1 MPVFEY
7 EAMNVEGNKTIVDT
21 IEARDT
27 DEALAKVRAMNLW
40 PTKVTEKKM
49 APGARTGPTRR
60 VRKKSFTIGGV
71 RAKELTT
78 FTRQLSTLT
87 DAGIPVV
94 QSLNILEGQMKPS
107 ALKNIIGSVADEVE
121 SGASL
126 SEGMAKYPK
135 AFDELYCNMVKA
147 GETGGMLDIVLERLA
162 DFREK
167 AARLKRKVI
176 SALIYPVA
184 VMTIASLILAG
195 LIKFIIPS
203 FIQMF
208 EDLDVELP
216 LPTRLLLNIT
226 NWVTNYWYIILASPV
241 AIFVLM
247 KLITSTRTGRL
258 VIDWIKF
265 HVPLFGKIINK
276 GAIARFTRTFGTLIG
291 SGVPILEA
299 LNISRD
305 TAGNAV
311 LARAIQRV
319 HDSVREGDP
328 IAPPLGQSK
337 VCDDIVVNMI
347 DVGEETG
354 NLDSMLM
361 KIADNYDQEVDT
373 AVEGLTSL
381 MEPIMVIGLGTV
393 VGFIV
398 ISLFLPL
405 IKLMSSLS

>member
-1 MPVFEY
+1 MPIFEY

-21 IEARDT
+21 IEARNT

-40 PTKVTEKKM
+40 PTKVTEKKA
-49 APGARTGPTRR
+49 APRAGTGSTRR
-60 VRKKSFTIGGV
+60 IRKKSFTIGGV
-71 RAKELTT
+71 RAKELTA

-94 QSLNILEGQMKPS
+94 QSLNILEGQMKAS
-107 ALKNIIGSVADEVE
+107 AMKNVVGSVADEVE
-121 SGASL
+121 GGSSL
-126 SEGMAKYPK
+126 SEGMARYPK

-147 GETGGMLDIVLERLA
+147 GETGGMLDLVLERLA
-162 DFREK
+162 EFREK
-167 AARLKRKVI
+167 AAKLKRKII

-184 VMTIASLILAG
+184 VLSIASLILAG

-208 EDLDVELP
+208 EDLEVELP
-216 LPTRLLLNIT
+216 LPTRMLLNIT
-226 NWVTNYWYIILASPV
+226 NWVTSYWYVVLVSPV
-241 AIFVLM
+241 AIFVLA
-247 KLITSTRTGRL
+247 KAITSTRTGRL
-258 VIDWIKF
+258 VVDWMKF
-265 HVPLFGKIINK
+265 HVPLFGSIMNK
-276 GAIARFTRTFGTLIG
+276 GAVARFTRTFGTLIG

-319 HDSVREGDP
+319 HNSVREGDP

-361 KIADNYDQEVDT
+361 KIADNYDSEVDT

-381 MEPIMVIGLGTV
+381 MEPILVIGLGAV